1 MRAPLTGDIQ
11 EVPGIGP
18 AAAKHLA
25 SGDDINDQVHNTYQ
39 LVGKYLML
47 KSNEDDGEPIDC
59 VTHCDAFWHW
69 LQSKGINSYR
79 SGIVLAISE
88 KLNIMLPG
96 IYDASEFE

>member
-1 MRAPLTGDIQ
+1 MLYLPVSFRAEKPQKKNNLKLKMSDGYDPQKSRIADDKLADFLRAPLTGDIQ

-47 KSNEDDGEPIDC
+47 KVRTVE
-59 VTHCDAFWHW
+59 T
-69 LQSKGINSYR
+69 L
-79 SGIVLAISE
+79 
-88 KLNIMLPG
+88 
-96 IYDASEFE
+96 